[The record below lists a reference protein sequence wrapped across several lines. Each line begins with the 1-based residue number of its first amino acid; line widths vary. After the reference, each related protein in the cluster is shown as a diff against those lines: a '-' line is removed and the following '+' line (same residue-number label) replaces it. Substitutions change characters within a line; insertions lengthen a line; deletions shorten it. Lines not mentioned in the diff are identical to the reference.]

1 MAIYLLALS
10 LGMDAFAVSVSCGMS
25 PGFRRRHVF
34 WLGLYFGG
42 FQAGMSFLGVFI
54 GGHFSHYI
62 GIVGRVIAFLL
73 LVLIGG
79 QMVWSALRGKKETDR
94 VCELSHR
101 RMAVLAVATSID
113 ALAAGISLAFWGV
126 NILLACIVIGITAAL
141 LSLCGSL
148 FGERV
153 ADRFR
158 TRAEL
163 VGGLVLIALGIRSL
177 FP

>member
-1 MAIYLLALS
+1 MTIFLLALS

-34 WLGLYFGG
+34 WLGLYFGT
-42 FQAGMSFLGVFI
+42 FQAGMTFLGVFI

-62 GIVGRVIAFLL
+62 GVAGRIIAFLL

-79 QMVWSALRGKKETDR
+79 QMVWSALRGKKETDC
-94 VCELSHR
+94 VVELSHR
-101 RMAVLAVATSID
+101 RMTVLAIATSID

-126 NILLACIVIGITAAL
+126 NILIACIVIGITAAL
-141 LSLCGSL
+141 LSLFGSL

-163 VGGLVLIALGIRSL
+163 AGGLVLIALGIHSL
-177 FP
+177 FS